1 MTTKQDKTSRFVM
14 CLILPPSSEQ
24 IPSPT
29 ICPCSYFTLVMWNPV
44 GLAPIST
51 NVTEL
56 QGKSHGVLADAFKT
70 WRGTEKT
77 QNTAGGRGSE
87 QKHRPAF
94 PLKTLLQLT
103 LLDMG
108 IVEFSSSPL
117 NNMQI
122 ESRKMDL
129 GGVVLLK
136 KRRDRWILQ
145 HKLCK
150 STFLLDAALM
160 PDFSS
165 TWLPVMTRT
174 YRGGPPLEPD
184 KETRTCRPT
193 ARKCRT
199 SSRLM
204 HTHLLPE
211 TVAGYVRWSRRCNR
225 AAGKQH

>member
-129 GGVVLLK
+129 GGAVLLTTK
-136 KRRDRWILQ
+136 GTGEYYKNISWECSLVGNDPNARLFVNITIGSGENVPQWATAGARQGDEDLW
-145 HKLCK
+145 
-150 STFLLDAALM
+150 
-160 PDFSS
+160 
-165 TWLPVMTRT
+165 
-174 YRGGPPLEPD
+174 
-184 KETRTCRPT
+184 RTCTCCQRWWWVGS
-193 ARKCRT
+193 ADHV
-199 SSRLM
+199 L
-204 HTHLLPE
+204 
-211 TVAGYVRWSRRCNR
+211 YVT
-225 AAGKQH
+225 K